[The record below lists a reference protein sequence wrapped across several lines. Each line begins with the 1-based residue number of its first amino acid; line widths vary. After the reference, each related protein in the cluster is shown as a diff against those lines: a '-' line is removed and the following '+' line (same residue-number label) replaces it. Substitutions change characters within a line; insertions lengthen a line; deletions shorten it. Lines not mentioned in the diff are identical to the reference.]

1 MPIGTMPGQGCGARF
16 YDLNRE
22 NPQCPRCG
30 AEYVAGNPPKPR
42 YRAAPPEPPPAIEPE
57 PVLPPEDE
65 YVVPLKGV
73 VETAEDDED
82 DLEEAKGGDD
92 VSEAQKLP
100 QEWRPKK
107 EGITGAP
114 PERGQVWCGG
124 GPAVEVAR
132 PRGATTPRRPS

>member
-1 MPIGTMPGQGCGARF
+1 M
-16 YDLNRE
+16 
-22 NPQCPRCG
+22 
-30 AEYVAGNPPKPR
+30 AGNPPKPR

-100 QEWRPKK
+100 REWRPKK
-107 EGITGAP
+107 
-114 PERGQVWCGG
+114 
-124 GPAVEVAR
+124 
-132 PRGATTPRRPS
+132 